1 MKIGG
6 SFFRSKVA
14 QRIFFLFILCAM
26 LPVIV
31 LSFLSYTQVSKQLK
45 SLSLNRLKTSVKAH
59 GMSIYER
66 FLFLET
72 NMQMIASGDFKDNK
86 YLPEIYSTDDF
97 NKKILQRFEGL
108 ALIKTSK
115 ELNLLYGRFKDLPN
129 DFIDK
134 ALTIGDDKT
143 TLVFKTSQNRTPAK
157 VYMLIKTIPDNT
169 GIKVLVGEI
178 NISYLWGIGHDN
190 ILPRKTDLC
199 IVDQVRKVLITSFP
213 PTDDLLHQV
222 TVKIDGTTPLAFKYK
237 DGENTYFA
245 SYWPMFLKSRFDAPS
260 LNVILRSNSSDALV
274 PLSNFKKTFPLVLL
288 LSLWIVLL
296 LSIIHIRKSLVPLE
310 KLKEGTRRVAKQD
323 FKNRVIVTSHDEFED
338 LADSFNSMSEQLD
351 QHFVALST
359 RADIDRAILSSL
371 DTKKIIYTVLKRMF
385 IFFSCDS
392 ISVNLAV
399 EKQPNTFHAY
409 ISTDIKVRKP
419 FEEFFRITPEDKE
432 ILSLNSKHLIVHTK
446 KNKPGF
452 LSKAD
457 NRTGHLFLVLPL
469 FFDGVLKGTI
479 ALGYSKEKSF
489 SDNDLKHAHQMA
501 DQMMVALSNSSLVE
515 DLEKLN
521 IGTLEA
527 LARAVDAKSAWTAG
541 HSERVTDLSLKIA
554 KVMGFTTEELEV
566 LRRAAYLHDIG
577 KIGVPLAILDKPGK
591 LNDEE
596 FNKIKDHPLI
606 GLRILEP
613 ISAYEDVLPMVSQHH
628 EKFNGKGYP
637 YGLSGEDIALGARIL
652 AVADVYDAVVSDRPY
667 RDGWVEEKAI
677 KMITEESG
685 KHFDPKVVNAFLAAI

>member
-14 QRIFFLFILCAM
+14 QRIFILFILCAM
-26 LPVIV
+26 LPVLV

-45 SLSLNRLKTSVKAH
+45 DISLNRLKNLTKAH

-72 NMQMIASGDFKDNK
+72 NMQLIASGDFKDNK
-86 YLPEIYSTDDF
+86 YLPEIYLTNDF
-97 NKKILQRFEGL
+97 NKKILHRFEAL
-108 ALIKTSK
+108 ALIKTSG
-115 ELNLLYGRFKDLPN
+115 EFNLLYGEFKDFPDNL
-129 DFIDK
+129 IDN
-134 ALTIGDDKT
+134 ALTIGDEKT
-143 TLVFKTSQNRTPAK
+143 TLIFETFQNKTPAK
-157 VYMLIKTIPDNT
+157 VYMLMKTIPDHT
-169 GIKVLVGEI
+169 GNKVLVGEI
-178 NISYLWGIGHDN
+178 NISYLWGIGYHN
-190 ILPRKTDLC
+190 ILPHNIDLC
-199 IVDQVRKVLITSFP
+199 IINQVRKVVSTSFP

-222 TVKIDGTTPLAFKYK
+222 TMKIDGATPLAFKYK
-237 DGENTYFA
+237 EGKNTYFA
-245 SYWPMFLKSRFDAPS
+245 SYWPMFLKSRFDAVG
-260 LNVILRSNSSDALV
+260 LNVILRNNSADALV
-274 PLSNFKKTFPLVLL
+274 PLSNFKKIFPLVLL
-288 LSLWIVLL
+288 LSFWIVLL

-310 KLKEGTRRVAKQD
+310 KLKEGTLRIAKQD
-323 FKNRVIVTSHDEFED
+323 FKNRVLVTSNDEFED
-338 LADSFNSMSEQLD
+338 LADSFNLMSHQLG
-351 QHFVALST
+351 QHFEALST

-385 IFFSCDS
+385 VFFSCDS

-399 EKQPNTFHAY
+399 EKQPDTFHAY

-419 FEEFFRITPEDKE
+419 VEEFFRIPLDDKK
-432 ILSLNSKHLIVHTK
+432 ILPLKSNHLIVHTK
-446 KNKPGF
+446 EKKSAL

-457 NRTGHLFLVLPL
+457 NQSQNLFLILPL
-469 FFDGVLKGTI
+469 FFDNILKGTI

-489 SDNDLKHAHQMA
+489 SDDDLKHAHQMA

-541 HSERVTDLSLKIA
+541 HSERVTSLSLKIA
-554 KVMGFTTEELEV
+554 KVMGYTTKELEV
-566 LRRAAYLHDIG
+566 LRRAAFLHDIG
-577 KIGVPLAILDKPGK
+577 KIGVPLSILDKPGK

-596 FNKIKDHPLI
+596 FTKIKDHPSI

-637 YGLSGEDIALGARIL
+637 YGLSGEDIDLGARIL

-677 KMITEESG
+677 KMITKEAGE
-685 KHFDPKVVNAFLAAI
+685 HFDPKVVEAFLAAI